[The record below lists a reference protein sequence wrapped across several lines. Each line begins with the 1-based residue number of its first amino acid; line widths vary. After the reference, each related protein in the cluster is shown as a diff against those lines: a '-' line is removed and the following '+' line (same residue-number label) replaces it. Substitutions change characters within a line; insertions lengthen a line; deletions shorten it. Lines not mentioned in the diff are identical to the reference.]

1 MRLYAGNLS
10 YGMDGDGLREVFE
23 AVGSVEEAVVI
34 SDRESGKSKGFGFV
48 DMPESDAK
56 KAIAELNG
64 KEVDGRKLVVN
75 EARPRAER
83 SDRR

>member
-10 YGMDGDGLREVFE
+10 YGMDRDGLREVFE
-23 AVGSVEEAVVI
+23 AVGAVEEAVII
-34 SDRESGKSKGFGFV
+34 SDRDSGKSKGFGFV
-48 DMPESDAK
+48 DMQDADAK

-64 KEVDGRKLVVN
+64 KEIDGRKLVVN
-75 EARPRAER
+75 EARPRAEK